1 MHVSENG
8 QIVLRPAVFDELAHF
23 GLNPKASNLNLAVF
37 DALAH
42 VGVPVHDRLVRCT
55 RPDV

>member
-1 MHVSENG
+1 MCVFVCVCMRTMHVC
-8 QIVLRPAVFDELAHF
+8 VCALAHF

>member
-1 MHVSENG
+1 MDQLYWG
-8 QIVLRPAVFDELAHF
+8 PAIFDELAHF

-37 DALAH
+37 DALAN